1 METKQKVCFKCGIM
15 KDISEYYKHKQ
26 MGDGHLGKCKTCTKY
41 DSFKRH
47 NEKIKDKDWV
57 ESEKK
62 RAREKYHRLYNDG
75 RHKPLQEDKK
85 KSIGRYFS
93 MYPEKY
99 KAQSLSCKLKPKEK
113 GNHLHHWSYN
123 IEHAK
128 DVLELPKELH
138 YKLHRFM
145 IYDQERFMYRRVDTM
160 ELLDTKE
167 KHIEYIELIK
177 TKE

>member
-1 METKQKVCFKCGIM
+1 METKQKVCFKCGVM

-26 MGDGHLGKCKTCTKY
+26 MGDGHLNKCKTCTKS

-47 NEKIKDKDWV
+47 NDKIKDKDWV

-62 RAREKYHRLYNDG
+62 RAREKYHRLYSG
-75 RHKPLQEDKK
+75 GIHKPSKEKK
-85 KSIGRYFS
+85 KMQMDKYWG
-93 MYPEKY
+93 MYPEKNICRKKSSY
-99 KAQSLSCKLKPKEK
+99 LKPKEK

-123 IEHAK
+123 IEHAI
-128 DVLELPKELH
+128 DVIELPKELH
-138 YKLHRFM
+138 YKLHRF
-145 IYDQERFMYRRVDTM
+145 IVYDQERFMYRRIDTM

-167 KHIEYIELIK
+167 KHLQYIEIVK